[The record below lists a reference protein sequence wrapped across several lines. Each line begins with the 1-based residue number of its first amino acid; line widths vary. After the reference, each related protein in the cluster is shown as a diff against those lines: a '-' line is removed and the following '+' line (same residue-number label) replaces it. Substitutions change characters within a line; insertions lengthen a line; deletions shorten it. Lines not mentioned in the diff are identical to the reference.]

1 MESNNPYES
10 PKSNPASISNE
21 TYQPKIFA
29 INGRIG
35 RLRYLAYGMLF
46 TILTMFLIGIAAFL
60 IPSIASVLTDISGVT
75 SALLLI
81 VLYLPL
87 IIISIILVRRR
98 LNDLDRSGWWQLL
111 MYVPL
116 LGILFALYVLFWPG
130 TKGSNS
136 YGLQPN
142 ANPTSIKIVGLLIPI
157 AFALLGILAAIAI
170 PAYQDY
176 TARAQQALES
186 SQNAQEHIEQ
196 MIEESESN

>member
-1 MESNNPYES
+1 METNNPYES
-10 PKSNPASISNE
+10 PKSNPATASAE

-46 TILTMFLIGIAAFL
+46 TIITLFLIGIAAFL
-60 IPSIASVLTDISGVT
+60 IPSIATVLTDISGVT

-81 VLYLPL
+81 ALYLPL

-98 LNDLDRSGWWQLL
+98 LNDLDRSGWWQIL
-111 MYVPL
+111 MYVPFV
-116 LGILFALYVLFWPG
+116 GIIFALYVLFWPG

-136 YGLQPN
+136 YGPQPN
-142 ANPTSIKIVGLLIPI
+142 ENPTGIKIVGLLIPI
-157 AFALLGILAAIAI
+157 VIALVGILAAIAI

-176 TARAQQALES
+176 SLRAQQALES
-186 SQNAQEHIEQ
+186 SQGAQERIQQ
-196 MIEESESN
+196 MIEESETN